1 MHVARFCSIERSP
14 SRSPD
19 ETLPTRLPRANL
31 LLRCPSWC
39 HSLSL
44 SIQHTRTALNCT
56 TVPPLRPA
64 ASVASPQTAAHHA
77 AGHQHAAPR
86 QQLHARV
93 ATAPSKTSALAGFCP
108 ASSQTPSDTA
118 LRSASHARPLL
129 HLRPIKGDAELSF
142 PASTATSFP
151 RFHQSRDLLV
161 TLLF

>member
-1 MHVARFCSIERSP
+1 MARFCSIERSP

-44 SIQHTRTALNCT
+44 SIRHTRTALNCT
-56 TVPPLRPA
+56 TVLPWRPA

-108 ASSQTPSDTA
+108 ASSQTPSNTA

>member
-31 LLRCPSWC
+31 LLRVPLAVPFPFAEYTTRANRTQLRHSTPLGALPHPS
-39 HSLSL
+39 
-44 SIQHTRTALNCT
+44 
-56 TVPPLRPA
+56 
-64 ASVASPQTAAHHA
+64 QTAAHHA
-77 AGHQHAAPR
+77 VGHQHAAPH

>member
-1 MHVARFCSIERSP
+1 MLLFGRTDAEPFAGRNVADS
-14 SRSPD
+14 
-19 ETLPTRLPRANL
+19 LPRANL
-31 LLRCPSWC
+31 LLRVPLAVPFPFAEYTTRANRTQLR
-39 HSLSL
+39 HS
-44 SIQHTRTALNCT
+44 TPR
-56 TVPPLRPA
+56 RPA

-77 AGHQHAAPR
+77 SGHQHGAPR

-151 RFHQSRDLLV
+151 RFHQSKDLLV